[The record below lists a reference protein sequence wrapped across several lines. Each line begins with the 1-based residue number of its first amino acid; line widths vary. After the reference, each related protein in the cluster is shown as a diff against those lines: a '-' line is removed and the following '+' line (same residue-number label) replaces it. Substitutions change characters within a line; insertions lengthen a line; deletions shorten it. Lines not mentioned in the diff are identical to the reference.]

1 MDQHHDQ
8 SPRLGE
14 ITEYLRANP
23 TPSGS
28 TGTGPAQHVHIH
40 HHYAPPAPPPPPP
53 KATVAEQVVPWVM
66 LGLGACIIL
75 TICGLFLAVALVALV
90 LGLLAMAVL
99 VAVIAYLIKTINESR
114 AQAARPNRRTK

>member
-1 MDQHHDQ
+1 MDQND
-8 SPRLGE
+8 RMNE

-23 TPSGS
+23 TPPA
-28 TGTGPAQHVHIH
+28 GPAGGQHIHVH

-53 KATVAEQVVPWVM
+53 RPTVAEQVVPWVM

-90 LGLLAMAVL
+90 LGLLALAVV
-99 VAVIAYLIKTINESR
+99 VAVVAYLIKTINESR
-114 AQAARPNRRTK
+114 AVPVRPDRRTK